1 MRIVIASRILNEEDI
16 VEAFVRHNATF
27 AAHLLFF
34 DNGSTDRTLA
44 ILLALRDE
52 GLPISVFQAR
62 AVGFDEARVNT
73 WLYETADGLHRPDW
87 VAFLDVD
94 EFIVAGEDGL
104 APLLAP
110 LLAAA
115 PAPAVA
121 LPLVNYHDTA
131 DDDPAELVIP
141 RRLRWRARQMPPVP
155 KVIVRGGFGAR
166 CAIAPGNHGA
176 SVDGVALPHV
186 GLPGASLAHYPRR
199 SGWHDLQKSAI
210 GWLKVLAAGGHAAQA
225 GYSAHYRVPFER
237 LRDAPASLL
246 REPAYL
252 AQPVDPARMVL
263 DPIAYR
269 GGELRH
275 TVPSDPAM
283 RALAAALHHAE
294 ALARAHG
301 RLLDESAEARGL
313 VARWNG
319 ERNFLF

>member
-1 MRIVIASRILNEEDI
+1 MRRISPARPPPISTGSARRPTCCAASPPSPSAAGAD
-16 VEAFVRHNATF
+16 RH
-27 AAHLLFF
+27 
-34 DNGSTDRTLA
+34 NGSTDRTLA

-166 CAIAPGNHGA
+166 CAIA
-176 SVDGVALPHV
+176 
-186 GLPGASLAHYPRR
+186 
-199 SGWHDLQKSAI
+199 
-210 GWLKVLAAGGHAAQA
+210 
-225 GYSAHYRVPFER
+225 
-237 LRDAPASLL
+237 
-246 REPAYL
+246 
-252 AQPVDPARMVL
+252 
-263 DPIAYR
+263 
-269 GGELRH
+269 
-275 TVPSDPAM
+275 
-283 RALAAALHHAE
+283 
-294 ALARAHG
+294 
-301 RLLDESAEARGL
+301 
-313 VARWNG
+313 
-319 ERNFLF
+319 

>member
-16 VEAFVRHNATF
+16 VEAFVRHNAAF
-27 AAHLLFF
+27 AAHLLFL

-44 ILLALRDE
+44 ILRALRDE
-52 GLPISVFQAR
+52 GLPLSVFQAR
-62 AVGFDEARVNT
+62 AVGFDEARVNS
-73 WLYETADGLHRPDW
+73 WLYEAADGLYRPDW

-94 EFIVAGEDGL
+94 EFIVAGGDGL
-104 APLLAP
+104 AASLAV
-110 LLAAA
+110 AG
-115 PAPAVA
+115 APAVM
-121 LPLVNYHDTA
+121 LPLVHYFDTM
-131 DDDPAELVIP
+131 DDDPTELVIP
-141 RRLRWRARQMPPVP
+141 RRMRWRAREIPLVP
-155 KVIVRGGFGAR
+155 KVFVRGGFGAR
-166 CAIAPGNHGA
+166 CAVAPGNHGA
-176 SVDGVALPHV
+176 SVDGVALPQF
-186 GLPGASLAHYPRR
+186 SLAGAALAHFPRR
-199 SGWHDLQKSAI
+199 SGWHDLQKSGI
-210 GWLKVLAAGGHAAQA
+210 GWLKVLAAGGLAEQA

-252 AQPVDPARMVL
+252 AQPVDPARMVC
-263 DPIAYR
+263 DPIDYR

-275 TVPSDPAM
+275 TAPSDPAM

-319 ERNFLF
+319 ERGFLF